1 IGVPISI
8 SILNQRAMNI
18 WIDPTKTNN
27 HFGNAPGTIRLLYT
41 INKELH
47 PDPHLICEPAAG
59 FSAAAA
65 LPGAQV

>member
-1 IGVPISI
+1 
-8 SILNQRAMNI
+8 MNI